1 MLANMQ
7 DPIEALA
14 ARPPAGGMDELRRDI
29 RARRKEFEAQKFIPQ
44 DIIARFKAVGVY
56 RALVAKRFG
65 GDEKSPA
72 EFCRLVET
80 ISQADGSA
88 GWVAS
93 FGIGGVYLAA
103 LPVETLARLY
113 ADGPDVVFAG
123 GIFPPQP
130 AQQVDGGLRV
140 KGRWSFASGCMGAEV
155 LGVGILPKNGD
166 SVGLPRMAVMPRAR
180 ARIEPNWDVMGL
192 QATGSHDLVV
202 DDVLVPEEWTFVR
215 GGASSLDTP
224 LYRYPTLA
232 FATQVLT
239 VVGLGVARAAIDE
252 VLGMAAGRVSV
263 TGAPNL
269 GDRIYVQLEIARIE
283 AELRAA
289 RAWFYEAID
298 EVWQVLRAGGTPA
311 DQQVSM
317 LRLSST
323 HASRVAADVARR
335 AQMLTGMTGVYE
347 SSPLA
352 AQVRDAQMI
361 TQHAFMGDI
370 TYQNA
375 GAMLFGL
382 KPLPGYL

>member
-1 MLANMQ
+1 VK
-7 DPIEALA
+7 DPIEGVA
-14 ARPPAGGMDELRRDI
+14 ARPPVGGMDELLRDI
-29 RARRKEFEAQKFIPQ
+29 RARRKEFEAQKFISQ

-65 GDEKSPA
+65 GEEKSPA

-130 AQQVDGGLRV
+130 AQQVDGGLKV

-155 LGVGILPKNGD
+155 IGVGILPKSGD
-166 SVGLPRMAVMPRAR
+166 SVGLPRMAVMPRAK

-192 QATGSHDLVV
+192 QATGSNDLVV
-202 DDVLVPEEWTFVR
+202 DDVVVPEEWTFVR
-215 GGASSLDTP
+215 GGASSLDNP

-269 GDRIYVQLEIARIE
+269 GDRIYVQLEIAKIE

-298 EVWQVLRAGGTPA
+298 EVWQVLTAGGTPA
-311 DQQVSM
+311 EQQVSM

>member
-1 MLANMQ
+1 MLANVQ
-7 DPIEALA
+7 EATA
-14 ARPPAGGMDELRRDI
+14 PDATAMDGLLRDI
-29 RARRKEFEAQKFIPQ
+29 RKRRKEFEAQKFISP
-44 DIIARFKAVGVY
+44 DIIERFKAVGVY

-103 LPVETLARLY
+103 LPADTLAKLY

-130 AQQVDGGLRV
+130 AQQVDGGLKV

-166 SVGLPRMAVMPRAR
+166 SVGLPRMAVMPRAK

-192 QATGSHDLVV
+192 LATGSNDLVV
-202 DDVLVPEEWTFVR
+202 DDVVVPEEWTFVR

-252 VLGMAAGRVSV
+252 VLTMASGRVSV

-269 GDRIYVQLEIARIE
+269 GDRVYVQLEVAKIE

-289 RAWFYEAID
+289 RSWFYAAID
-298 EVWQVLRAGGTPA
+298 DVWQVLLAGGTPDA
-311 DQQVSM
+311 QLISM

-323 HASRVAADVARR
+323 HASRVGADVARR

-382 KPLPGYL
+382 PPLPGYL

>member
-1 MLANMQ
+1 MLANVQ
-7 DPIEALA
+7 DPIESVA
-14 ARPPAGGMDELRRDI
+14 ARPPEGGMAELLRDI
-29 RARRKEFEAQKFIPQ
+29 RARRREFEAQKFISH
-44 DIIARFKAVGVY
+44 DVIARFKEVGVY

-130 AQQVDGGLRV
+130 AQQVDGGLKV

-155 LGVGILPKNGD
+155 IGVGILPKNGD
-166 SVGLPRMAVMPRAR
+166 TVGLPRMAVMPRTK

-192 QATGSHDLVV
+192 QATGSNDLVV
-202 DDVLVPEEWTFVR
+202 DDVVVPEEWTFVR

-298 EVWQVLRAGGTPA
+298 EVWQVLLAGGTPA

-352 AQVRDAQMI
+352 AQVRDTQMI

>member
-1 MLANMQ
+1 MLVAMKETRES
-7 DPIEALA
+7 DAAHPAAALEALL
-14 ARPPAGGMDELRRDI
+14 PEI
-29 RARRKEFEAQKFIPQ
+29 RQRRKEFEKQQHISP
-44 DIIARFKAVGVY
+44 DIIQRFKEVGVY

-72 EFCRLVET
+72 EFCQLIERIAE
-80 ISQADGSA
+80 ADGSA

-103 LPVETLARLY
+103 LPLATLEKLY
-113 ADGPDVVFAG
+113 ANGPDVVFAG

-130 AQQVDGGLRV
+130 AELVEGGFKV
-140 KGRWSFASGCMGAEV
+140 SGRWSWGSGSMGAEV
-155 LGVGILPKNGD
+155 VGAGILPKNAEG
-166 SVGLPRMAVMPRAR
+166 SGLPRMAVMPREKVQ
-180 ARIEPNWDVMGL
+180 IMPNWDVMGL
-192 QATGSHDLVV
+192 LGTGSHDIVV
-202 DDVLVPEEWTFVR
+202 KDVVVPEEWTFVR
-215 GGASSLDTP
+215 GGAASLDTP
-224 LYRYPTLA
+224 LYRYPTLS
-232 FATQVLT
+232 FAAQVLT
-239 VVGLGVARAAIDE
+239 VVGLGIGRAAINE
-252 VLGMAAGRVSV
+252 VLGMAAGRASV

-269 GDRIYVQLEIARIE
+269 GERIYVQLEIARIE

-298 EVWQVLRAGGTPA
+298 DVWQVLLAGGTPT
-311 DQQVSM
+311 DHQVSM
-317 LRLSST
+317 LRLSTT
-323 HASRVAADVARR
+323 HASRVGADVARR
-335 AQMLTGMTGVYE
+335 AQMLSGGTGVYE

-375 GAMLFGL
+375 GAMLFGH